1 MPILKNKIVIYVTTR
16 YITYA
21 LQFLLSLAIAVRLG
35 PFYLGVYGM
44 VNLVISYFGQVNFG
58 VPHALNVFLI
68 HNKENRQVGD
78 LYSYNAFALYTYL
91 NMAIVI
97 GSTII
102 SIAGWTK
109 WGEYDL
115 GAYFPLIIAIS
126 ILTYY
131 NSILTTIIRVRN
143 EVNALSVI
151 GSIGVFLNL
160 CIVWFFKENT
170 LVFALTLANLL
181 ACILTAVIC
190 IRKGVFPRKQSR
202 TLQLQKQK
210 SILQKGLYLFLYNS
224 CFYFI
229 LISIRT
235 IISVNYTVEEFGY
248 FTFSFTIAN
257 AVMLLLDS
265 FNTIL
270 FPKTIDLMS
279 SDDNKKKADAL
290 EKMRVGY
297 ILTSHMLVYLAMIC
311 FPVLVWFI
319 PKYMPALSSM
329 NMIALAVLMNTNSYG
344 YSNMLIAQNKE
355 HKAGFISAVSLI
367 VNIILGLGLAKILN
381 VEYSYI
387 TIAILVAYMIS
398 SFLMAYEGDT
408 ILRREKS
415 VSYTLKHFFPIRMFI
430 PYMIALIISCTQIE
444 YLIFIP
450 LLVFIMLN
458 YKDLQFLKNIAL
470 KLIKEPE
477 VIDV

>member
-97 GSTII
+97 GSVIV

-115 GAYFPLIIAIS
+115 GSYFPLIIAIS

-160 CIVWFFKENT
+160 CIVWFRDK
-170 LVFALTLANLL
+170 
-181 ACILTAVIC
+181 I
-190 IRKGVFPRKQSR
+190 IRSK
-202 TLQLQKQK
+202 
-210 SILQKGLYLFLYNS
+210 I
-224 CFYFI
+224 
-229 LISIRT
+229 
-235 IISVNYTVEEFGY
+235 YT
-248 FTFSFTIAN
+248 
-257 AVMLLLDS
+257 
-265 FNTIL
+265 
-270 FPKTIDLMS
+270 
-279 SDDNKKKADAL
+279 
-290 EKMRVGY
+290 
-297 ILTSHMLVYLAMIC
+297 H
-311 FPVLVWFI
+311 
-319 PKYMPALSSM
+319 
-329 NMIALAVLMNTNSYG
+329 
-344 YSNMLIAQNKE
+344 
-355 HKAGFISAVSLI
+355 
-367 VNIILGLGLAKILN
+367 
-381 VEYSYI
+381 
-387 TIAILVAYMIS
+387 
-398 SFLMAYEGDT
+398 
-408 ILRREKS
+408 
-415 VSYTLKHFFPIRMFI
+415 
-430 PYMIALIISCTQIE
+430 
-444 YLIFIP
+444 
-450 LLVFIMLN
+450 
-458 YKDLQFLKNIAL
+458 
-470 KLIKEPE
+470 
-477 VIDV
+477 